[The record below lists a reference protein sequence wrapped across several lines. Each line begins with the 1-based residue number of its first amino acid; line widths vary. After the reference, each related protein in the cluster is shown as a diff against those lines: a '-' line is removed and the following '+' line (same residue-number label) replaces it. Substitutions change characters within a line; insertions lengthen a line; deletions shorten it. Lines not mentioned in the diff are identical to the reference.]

1 MTDLAP
7 VTRALLSVS
16 DKTGLV
22 DLGRALAEHGVE
34 LVSTGGTARALRAA
48 GLAVRDVAEI
58 TGFPEMMDGRVKTL
72 HPMVHGGLL
81 ALRDNADHLGA
92 MAAHG
97 IAPIDLLVVNLYPF
111 EETVARRADYATCV
125 ENIDIGGPAMIRAA
139 AKNHAHVTVVVD
151 VEDYDSVL
159 SEMDQNGG
167 ATGPEFRRTLAQRA
181 YARTAA
187 YDAAVSSWMA
197 GAIDE

>member
-22 DLGRALAEHGVE
+22 DLGHALARRGVE
-34 LVSTGGTARALRAA
+34 LVSTGGTARALREA
-48 GLAVRDVAEI
+48 GLAVRDVAEV

-81 ALRDNADHLGA
+81 ALRDDDAHLTA
-92 MAAHG
+92 MDEHG
-97 IAPIDLLVVNLYPF
+97 IGGIDLLVVNLYPF
-111 EETVARRADYATCV
+111 EAALARGAGHDEMV

-139 AKNHAHVTVVVD
+139 AKNHAFVTTIVD
-151 VEDYDSVL
+151 VEDYDAL
-159 SEMDQNGG
+159 LAELEAHDGQ
-167 ATGPEFRRTLAQRA
+167 TTYRFRQRHAQIA
-181 YARTAA
+181 Y
-187 YDAAVSSWMA
+187 
-197 GAIDE
+197 